1 VLPLANFSNDTSQEY
16 FADGMTEELI
26 THLGQISAL
35 RVISR
40 TSVMPYKSAHKS
52 LAEIARD
59 LNVQAVVEGS
69 VFRSGDRVRISVQLI
84 RVPADEHLW
93 AQSYEGDLRDTLALQ
108 SQVAQAIADH
118 VRVTVSRQERAELK
132 KSKPVNV
139 EAYDAY
145 LKGRY
150 YWNKRSAE
158 GLTQAIEFFKRS
170 IAADPTNAEAYSGL
184 ADAYALSG
192 DWKYGVLAP
201 AEAFPK
207 AKAAADEALALD
219 GGLAEAHTSLA
230 FVLDLYY
237 WDWDAAE
244 KEYQLAISLN
254 PGYANAHHWYAWHLF
269 VMGRNGE
276 ALLEMRRAESLDP
289 LSLIYRADVAEA
301 LCIARLFDESI
312 QQSQKTLAL
321 DPNFGIGHFQ
331 LAQALVQ
338 TRQYQ
343 AAIMEFQKAI
353 ELSGHL
359 AAFDANLANAYAL
372 SGQRAEGIKIVNN
385 LEARSQQ
392 NPSADA
398 NVALVYVGLG
408 EPDRAMLWLNKAYDA
423 RFNPSI
429 LLRPAFDPLRSNPQF
444 EALRRRVG
452 LPPGS

>member
-1 VLPLANFSNDTSQEY
+1 MSIY
-16 FADGMTEELI
+16 G
-26 THLGQISAL
+26 
-35 RVISR
+35 
-40 TSVMPYKSAHKS
+40 
-52 LAEIARD
+52 
-59 LNVQAVVEGS
+59 
-69 VFRSGDRVRISVQLI
+69 
-84 RVPADEHLW
+84 
-93 AQSYEGDLRDTLALQ
+93 AQSYEGDLRDALALQ
-108 SQVAQAIADH
+108 NRVAQAIADH
-118 VRVTVSRQERAELK
+118 IRITVSRQERAELN

-150 YWNKRSAE
+150 FWNKRTAD
-158 GLTQAIEFFKRS
+158 GLTQAIESFRRS
-170 IAADPTNAEAYSGL
+170 IAADPTDAEAYSGL

-192 DWKYGVLAP
+192 DWKYGLLAP
-201 AEAFPK
+201 AEAFPQ
-207 AKAAADEALALD
+207 AKAAAEEALALD
-219 GGLAEAHTSLA
+219 SSLAEAHTSLA

-244 KEYQLAISLN
+244 REYQLAISLN

-269 VMGRNGE
+269 VVGRNGE

-301 LCIARLFDESI
+301 LCVARLYDDSI
-312 QQSQKTLAL
+312 QKSQKTLAL

-338 TRQYQ
+338 KRQYQ
-343 AAIMEFQKAI
+343 AAIQEFQSAI

-359 AAFDANLANAYAL
+359 AAFDANLANAYAV
-372 SGQRAEGIKIVNN
+372 SGQRAEAIRIAND
-385 LEARSQQ
+385 LEGRSQL

-408 EPDRAMLWLNKAYDA
+408 QPDQAMFWLNKAYDA

-452 LPPGS
+452 ISPRS